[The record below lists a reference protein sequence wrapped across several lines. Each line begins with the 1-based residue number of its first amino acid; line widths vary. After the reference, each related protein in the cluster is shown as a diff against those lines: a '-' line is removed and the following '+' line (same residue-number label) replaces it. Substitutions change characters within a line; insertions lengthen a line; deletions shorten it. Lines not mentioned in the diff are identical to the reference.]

1 MSGTVC
7 DERNRAT
14 SQSLVSCSHIPIRGK
29 MSSTPSP
36 PTPFLL
42 TYSGPSSWRT
52 YIQPAN
58 SFYLPHLKGAGI
70 ENFKVRNRGGYS
82 CHLSGTAWCAVS
94 PPPPLFSFAPVSCLF
109 LQTGILYFSVFME
122 SSAVPVPGLTSPLR
136 FSALTPTGSPACV
149 PSPQGSLWKVRAS
162 ACFLLVVGLLLT
174 YTQGSAGM
182 LRTRAA
188 IFVVGRLKK
197 RMTP

>member
-36 PTPFLL
+36 TPFLL
-42 TYSGPSSWRT
+42 TYSGPSSWHT

-82 CHLSGTAWCAVS
+82 CHLRDSMVCSLSSSSLLVCSSLLPLSADRHSLLQCVHGVQCCPS
-94 PPPPLFSFAPVSCLF
+94 PRPH
-109 LQTGILYFSVFME
+109 
-122 SSAVPVPGLTSPLR
+122 LTSQVQCPNPNRVTSLRAFTPRLPLE
-136 FSALTPTGSPACV
+136 
-149 PSPQGSLWKVRAS
+149 S
-162 ACFLLVVGLLLT
+162 ACFSLLSS
-174 YTQGSAGM
+174 GSGSPTHIHSRVSWDA
-182 LRTRAA
+182 
-188 IFVVGRLKK
+188 
-197 RMTP
+197 